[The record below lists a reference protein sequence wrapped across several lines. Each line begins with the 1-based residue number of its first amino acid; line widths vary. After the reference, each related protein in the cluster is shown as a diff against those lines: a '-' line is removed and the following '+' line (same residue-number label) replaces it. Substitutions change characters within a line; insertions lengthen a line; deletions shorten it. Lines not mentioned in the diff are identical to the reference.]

1 MKKSILVAILFLSGF
16 GALHAQ
22 TRQTR
27 EEYID
32 RYKHIAVAHMERY
45 GIPASI
51 TLAQGIL
58 ESDCGN
64 SALSRSSNNHF
75 GIKCKSDWTGRRVFH
90 DDDARGE
97 CFRAY
102 GSVEASY
109 EDHARFLDSQPRYD
123 SLFVYPADDTTRIDG
138 GYDGTIAV
146 DLDHDRREVVIDDFS
161 IPRAPYRLTDMTF
174 FCRAEAILRYVLTT
188 SDPIRTEF
196 TPCGDGYRL
205 RLDIDRDCVVEFW
218 GRPYYNR
225 PPRELFPE
233 AEHSAYEIVF
243 DSERMPRKL
252 RREQTHQITVD
263 SVFDVRIDYEP
274 QAPLRL
280 EAYYPDGYMLRK
292 RKLRNQAKKPYD
304 IVGRQAPDWTL
315 VDADSTAV
323 SLGDLR
329 SRVLLIQFT
338 GIGCGPCHASI
349 PFLRSLEERYTPA
362 DVGVVAIETWGT
374 PLRSI
379 GVYVRR
385 NRINYPMLAGTDETV
400 DAYLPDRAVPVYL
413 LVDAERRVRHAF
425 RGYTPAE
432 SDRTITEAIDS
443 LLHEQ

>member
-1 MKKSILVAILFLSGF
+1 M
-16 GALHAQ
+16 
-22 TRQTR
+22 
-27 EEYID
+27 
-32 RYKHIAVAHMERY
+32 
-45 GIPASI
+45 
-51 TLAQGIL
+51 
-58 ESDCGN
+58 
-64 SALSRSSNNHF
+64 
-75 GIKCKSDWTGRRVFH
+75 
-90 DDDARGE
+90 
-97 CFRAY
+97 
-102 GSVEASY
+102 
-109 EDHARFLDSQPRYD
+109 
-123 SLFVYPADDTTRIDG
+123 
-138 GYDGTIAV
+138 
-146 DLDHDRREVVIDDFS
+146 
-161 IPRAPYRLTDMTF
+161 
-174 FCRAEAILRYVLTT
+174 
-188 SDPIRTEF
+188 
-196 TPCGDGYRL
+196 
-205 RLDIDRDCVVEFW
+205 DIDRDCVVEFW

-349 PFLRSLEERYTPA
+349 PFLRSLEERYPPRRRRCGRDRNVGHAAPLARRLRAAQPDQLPDAGRNGRNGETPA
-362 DVGVVAIETWGT
+362 RPGGARL
-374 PLRSI
+374 PA
-379 GVYVRR
+379 RR
-385 NRINYPMLAGTDETV
+385 RRTARAPR
-400 DAYLPDRAVPVYL
+400 LPRLY
-413 LVDAERRVRHAF
+413 
-425 RGYTPAE
+425 PAE
-432 SDRTITEAIDS
+432 SDRTIIEAIDS
-443 LLHEQ
+443 LLREQ

>member
-123 SLFVYPADDTTRIDG
+123 SLFVYPADDYRSWARGLKAAGYATAPDYAQRLCRIIEETQLYLLDRPQGEALYAARNRSRAEQAVEGFEAGSSVNPLTPVNEERIDP
-138 GYDGTIAV
+138 
-146 DLDHDRREVVIDDFS
+146 DDFRVT
-161 IPRAPYRLTDMTF
+161 INAYKGYN
-174 FCRAEAILRYVLTT
+174 IYVTN
-188 SDPIRTEF
+188 
-196 TPCGDGYRL
+196 GVNY
-205 RLDIDRDCVVEFW
+205 
-218 GRPYYNR
+218 
-225 PPRELFPE
+225 
-233 AEHSAYEIVF
+233 IV
-243 DSERMPRKL
+243 
-252 RREQTHQITVD
+252 
-263 SVFDVRIDYEP
+263 
-274 QAPLRL
+274 
-280 EAYYPDGYMLRK
+280 
-292 RKLRNQAKKPYD
+292 AK
-304 IVGRQAPDWTL
+304 
-315 VDADSTAV
+315 
-323 SLGDLR
+323 
-329 SRVLLIQFT
+329 
-338 GIGCGPCHASI
+338 
-349 PFLRSLEERYTPA
+349 
-362 DVGVVAIETWGT
+362 
-374 PLRSI
+374 
-379 GVYVRR
+379 
-385 NRINYPMLAGTDETV
+385 
-400 DAYLPDRAVPVYL
+400 
-413 LVDAERRVRHAF
+413 
-425 RGYTPAE
+425 
-432 SDRTITEAIDS
+432 
-443 LLHEQ
+443 